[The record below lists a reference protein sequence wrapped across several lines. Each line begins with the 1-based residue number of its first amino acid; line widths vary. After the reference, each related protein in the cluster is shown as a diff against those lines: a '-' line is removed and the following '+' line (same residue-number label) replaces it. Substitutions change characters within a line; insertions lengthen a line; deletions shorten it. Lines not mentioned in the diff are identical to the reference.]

1 MRPDVLDDGAWRDD
15 LSARFLDAEGSLCFG
30 WEYQVVHAY
39 AVNTGL
45 VREGEIRTVQA
56 LLDPTWRGRILS
68 SDPRVGTALLSAAS
82 VARRAGA
89 DVLRRLLVDQRPALS
104 REAGRSVTEPL
115 VRGRYP
121 VALGVRPKALQEFRD
136 QGLGHKV
143 RFLDLPDADFAATL
157 GLLHFDRAPHPAAA
171 ALFAN
176 WALTAEGQRLLA
188 SSLPTNSARSDVPGF
203 EPDGIG
209 TQGTSYYEP
218 DREANFAHTAATE
231 RLVRGLLGSA
241 R

>member
-1 MRPDVLDDGAWRDD
+1 MLDDGAWRDD
-15 LSARFLDAEGSLCFG
+15 LTARFLDAEGSLCFG

-45 VREGEIRTVQA
+45 VREGEIGTVHD

-104 REAGRSVTEPL
+104 REAGRSVAEPL

-121 VALGVRPKALQEFRD
+121 VALGCARRRCRSSATRGWGTRCGSWTCPTPTSRRRWASCTSTGRRIRRRPPCSRTGPHGGGAAPAREQPADEQRAERRPGVRAGRD
-136 QGLGHKV
+136 
-143 RFLDLPDADFAATL
+143 RDAGYDVL
-157 GLLHFDRAPHPAAA
+157 RARPGGELRPHGGA
-171 ALFAN
+171 
-176 WALTAEGQRLLA
+176 
-188 SSLPTNSARSDVPGF
+188 
-203 EPDGIG
+203 
-209 TQGTSYYEP
+209 
-218 DREANFAHTAATE
+218 E